1 MIIVYLYEFFKKPE
15 EISTTLKEGA
25 VLLQKDSDFQRL
37 VQSEQLHTSEE
48 KVLHLRLYTNI
59 ENGGRLHFKVDYL

>member
-1 MIIVYLYEFFKKPE
+1 MIIVYLCEFFKKPK
-15 EISTTLKEGA
+15 EISTT
-25 VLLQKDSDFQRL
+25 QKDSEFQRL

-59 ENGGRLHFKVDYL
+59 ENGG

>member
-1 MIIVYLYEFFKKPE
+1 MVIVYLYQFFNNPK
-15 EISTTLKEGA
+15 EISTT
-25 VLLQKDSDFQRL
+25 QKDSEFQRL

-59 ENGGRLHFKVDYL
+59 KKVVDSLSRLTIFKTSL

>member
-1 MIIVYLYEFFKKPE
+1 MIIVYLCEFFKKPKK
-15 EISTTLKEGA
+15 ISAT
-25 VLLQKDSDFQRL
+25 QKDSEFQRL

-59 ENGGRLHFKVDYL
+59 ENGGRLPFKVNHL

>member
-15 EISTTLKEGA
+15 EFRRI
-25 VLLQKDSDFQRL
+25 QIFQRL
-37 VQSEQLHTSEE
+37 VQSEQLHTYEE

-59 ENGGRLHFKVDYL
+59 ENGG